1 MMQVNGKITQ
11 GILSLVLA
19 ANCHFVQAKPL
30 HEKHERKDRSVGWAS
45 YYSDRFHGR
54 RTASGERYNR
64 DALTAVHNTFPF
76 GTLLRVTNLRNQ
88 RSVMVRVNDR
98 SARRHGRILDLSKRA
113 ARELGFIGAGLT
125 LVKLEVMDMGDG

>member
-1 MMQVNGKITQ
+1 LVQVNGKITQ
-11 GILSLVLA
+11 GVLSLVLA
-19 ANCHFVQAKPL
+19 ASCHFVQAKPL
-30 HEKHERKDRSVGWAS
+30 HEKHEKRDRSVGLAS

-64 DALTAVHNTFPF
+64 DALTAVHNSFPF

-88 RSVMVRVNDR
+88 RSVLVRVNDR
-98 SARRHGRILDLSKRA
+98 SARRHGRLLDLSKRA

-125 LVKLEVMDMGDG
+125 LVKLEVVELGAG